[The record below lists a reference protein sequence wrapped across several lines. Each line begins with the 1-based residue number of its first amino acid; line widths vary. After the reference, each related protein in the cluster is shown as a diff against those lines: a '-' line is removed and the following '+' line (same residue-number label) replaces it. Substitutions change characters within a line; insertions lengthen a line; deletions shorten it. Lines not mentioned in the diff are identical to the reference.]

1 MKILIVDDDKFI
13 LAVARDII
21 AANVPNDGVLVCS
34 TPENVPEIL
43 KEQNIGV
50 VLLDI
55 IMPGYNGIDLLK
67 FIRGRDEFKDV
78 QIIMFTGIKDED
90 SMQQC
95 FDSGAND
102 FINKPINPTELIAR
116 TRAAI
121 KMRQYILQLK
131 EMLHKIDEQYNE
143 LQLMTQKLQQA
154 QFSLFQTEKLA
165 SLGEIAAGVAH
176 EINNPL
182 GFVNSNLETLERYLI
197 KIRDIITQ
205 YREMGSQ
212 VSDYSISR
220 TALIHSWQM
229 VSELEQHQKLT
240 LILNDIGP
248 LLVETQE
255 GIGRV
260 AKIVQSLRN
269 FAWTGREDETTVN
282 DMSQIVE
289 EALLIMQNEIKY
301 IAYVK
306 KEFHE
311 TSKIECDKGQIA
323 QVFVNILNNASQAIK
338 SLERD
343 RMGLIEIQTLE
354 QDGFVVCRISDDGPG
369 IRAEN
374 LSRIFDPFFTTK
386 PVGSGTGLG
395 LSIAYGLIKKHG
407 GDLQVESEWG
417 KGATFIVKLPIQEKS
432 HSIKE

>member
-1 MKILIVDDDKFI
+1 
-13 LAVARDII
+13 
-21 AANVPNDGVLVCS
+21 
-34 TPENVPEIL
+34 
-43 KEQNIGV
+43 
-50 VLLDI
+50 
-55 IMPGYNGIDLLK
+55 
-67 FIRGRDEFKDV
+67 
-78 QIIMFTGIKDED
+78 
-90 SMQQC
+90 
-95 FDSGAND
+95 
-102 FINKPINPTELIAR
+102 
-116 TRAAI
+116 
-121 KMRQYILQLK
+121 
-131 EMLHKIDEQYNE
+131 
-143 LQLMTQKLQQA
+143 
-154 QFSLFQTEKLA
+154 
-165 SLGEIAAGVAH
+165 
-176 EINNPL
+176 
-182 GFVNSNLETLERYLI
+182 
-197 KIRDIITQ
+197 
-205 YREMGSQ
+205 
-212 VSDYSISR
+212 
-220 TALIHSWQM
+220 M

-269 FAWTGREDETTVN
+269 FARTGREDETTIN

-417 KGATFIVKLPIQEKS
+417 KGATFIVKLPVREKS
-432 HSIKE
+432 HSNKD